1 MADFIEQL
9 GLSYTVE
16 GEGKPLVILHGWG
29 CNKEMFQFLIDKYK
43 EKYRVY
49 AFDLPGFG
57 ASREPKKVI
66 GTEAFCDI
74 LMEAFHLLKIEKPI
88 MIGHS
93 HGGRI
98 IIRLSAEMDFDK
110 VILMGSAGIV
120 NKRPFSYYIKV
131 YTYKVLKKIYYFYP
145 VRKLFPGLLDRYR
158 KNAGSEDYRN
168 ASPIMKGVLSKV
180 VNEDLKA
187 YLPGIKAPTLLIWG
201 EEDTATPLSDGKL
214 MEKMIPDAGLV
225 VFEGASHYAFLEQK
239 QRLLAVL
246 DAFI

>member
-1 MADFIEQL
+1 MTDFIEEL
-9 GLSYTVE
+9 GLSYLVE
-16 GEGKPLVILHGWG
+16 GEGKALVILHGWG

-43 EKYRVY
+43 DKYQVY

-57 ASREPKKVI
+57 ASREPKEVI

-74 LMEAFHLLKIEKPI
+74 LIKAFKILKIENPI

-98 IIRLSAEMDFDK
+98 ILRLSSKMDFDK

-120 NKRPFSYYIKV
+120 NKRPASYYIKV
-131 YTYKVLKKIYYFYP
+131 YTYKTLKKIYQFYP
-145 VRKLFPGLLDRYR
+145 IKKLFPGLLDKYS

-180 VNEDLKA
+180 VNEDHKE

-201 EEDTATPLSDGKL
+201 ANDTATPLSDGRL

-225 VFEGASHYAFLEQK
+225 VFEGAGHFAFLEQK
-239 QRLLAVL
+239 QRFLAVL